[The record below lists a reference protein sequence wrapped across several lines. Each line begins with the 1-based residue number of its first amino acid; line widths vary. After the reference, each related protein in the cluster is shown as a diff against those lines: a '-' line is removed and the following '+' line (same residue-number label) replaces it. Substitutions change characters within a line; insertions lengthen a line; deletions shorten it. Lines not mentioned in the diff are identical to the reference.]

1 MGNYTV
7 IHHAHLYGSPEEY
20 VRAVMAFVEAG
31 ARQGEPV
38 MVAVPNPKGDL
49 LTPLLAG
56 FKEVEMVDLSDL
68 GRNPSRF
75 LPAAMDFV
83 ADHDRPA
90 RIVAEPI
97 WPGRRRDET
106 AEAERHEALVG
117 QIRSKRPVE
126 MLCLYDGRRLPHGAI
141 SEMWRSHPDVTVL
154 GITVTSAQYIP
165 EAGPPADSHWP
176 LEPFPPAGQTIDI
189 DFDRVNP
196 VRAGAR
202 AVAAMADLSVDRT
215 EDLVLAVAELAW
227 HSIISGGGRGRLRLW
242 ATGSGAALC
251 EVLDASARPDGQDL
265 WLVNQLCDLVQVRS
279 EPEGT
284 RIRIR
289 VGP

>member
-1 MGNYTV
+1 MGNHAV

-20 VRAVMAFVEAG
+20 VRAVIAFVEAG
-31 ARQGEPV
+31 ERQGEPV
-38 MVAVPNPKGDL
+38 MVAVPNPRGDL
-49 LTPLLAG
+49 LKPVLAG

-75 LPAAMDFV
+75 MPAALDFV

-97 WPGRRRDET
+97 WPGRERDET
-106 AEAERHEALVG
+106 VEAERHEALVG
-117 QIRSKRPVE
+117 QARSTRPVE

-141 SEMWRSHPDVTVL
+141 SEMWRTHPDVTVL
-154 GITVTSAQYIP
+154 GITVSSAGYLT
-165 EAGPPADSHWP
+165 EADSPSDTDWP
-176 LEPFPPAGQTIDI
+176 LEPLPPEEQTIDI

-202 AVAAMADLSVDRT
+202 AVAALAGLSVDRT

-227 HSIISGGGRGRLRLW
+227 HSIISGGGGRLRLW
-242 ATGSGAALC
+242 ATASGAARC
-251 EVLDASARPDGQDL
+251 EVADASARPDEQDL

-279 EPEGT
+279 GPGGT

-289 VGP
+289 IGP